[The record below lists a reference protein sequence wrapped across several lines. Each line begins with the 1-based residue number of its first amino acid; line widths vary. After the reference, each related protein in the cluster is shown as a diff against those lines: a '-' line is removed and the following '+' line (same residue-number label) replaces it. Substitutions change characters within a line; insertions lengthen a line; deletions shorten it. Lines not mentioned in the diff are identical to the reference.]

1 MILSNCRACNS
12 NKLITFFD
20 LGPMPISNNYL
31 HNRND
36 NLDLYDL
43 KLMVCENCSFMQ
55 LSESHDPKIH
65 FNDAYPY
72 FSGYSKTW
80 IEHCRNSA
88 ANLRK
93 MLKLKPN
100 DFVIEL
106 ASNDGTFIKEFKKLK
121 MKVLG
126 IEPSANVAKAAME
139 IEIET
144 INDFFT
150 DKLSIEVLDKYG
162 HPDLILGCNVLA
174 HVPNLH
180 SFILG
185 VSRLMS
191 NTTVACFEF
200 PHASR
205 MIQYNQFD
213 TIYHEHYSYLNLMSL
228 IPVFTNYN
236 LQVHH
241 VEEIDLHG
249 GSLRIHVSK
258 LTSQHKTDPSVQK
271 LLKFESKYNPL
282 AKDVQEKFSES
293 VNQIKDDLNQKI
305 VSLIAEGKRVIIFG
319 AAAKGTTLLN
329 FSKIDYKMIEIAIDS
344 SIAKQNKFIPGTGI
358 KIYPPEILDE
368 IEFDCVL
375 ILAWNFASE
384 IISVIRGRSIN
395 NFSALIPIPYVHE
408 SKL

>member
-1 MILSNCRACNS
+1 
-12 NKLITFFD
+12 
-20 LGPMPISNNYL
+20 MPISNNYL

-213 TIYHEHYSYLNLMSL
+213 TIYHEHYSYLTATSVSAMMRRHGL
-228 IPVFTNYN
+228 I
-236 LQVHH
+236 LIA
-241 VEEIDLHG
+241 VENIQTHG
-249 GSLRIHVSK
+249 GSHRYWIMKHEKNLSFPIHSNAEDFVLEEKKWQISNIESWQETNSK
-258 LTSQHKTDPSVQK
+258 M
-271 LLKFESKYNPL
+271 
-282 AKDVQEKFSES
+282 AKILDTHSRFLEECAINGLQ
-293 VNQIKDDLNQKI
+293 
-305 VSLIAEGKRVIIFG
+305 VIGVG
-319 AAAKGTTLLN
+319 AAAKTTMFMNLLPGIN
-329 FSKIDYKMIEIAIDS
+329 LPKCVVDS
-344 SIAKQNKFIPGTGI
+344 SVEKQGRFIPGTTAQI
-358 KIYPPEILDE
+358 VSLDS
-368 IEFDCVL
+368 IEFN
-375 ILAWNFASE
+375 IANIFMIYAWNVEEELRKLIMQKFQS
-384 IISVIRGRSIN
+384 RSC
-395 NFSALIPIPYVHE
+395 LVY
-408 SKL
+408 